1 MREGSYGR
9 TALWGAWGYGGGLAL
24 GVLVFSLILR
34 LNLIGLV
41 TGLLPD
47 DQLFIRLLVGL
58 VLGLVVAGGAGAAGG
73 ALGGWAISRVETV
86 ASPRRLIRRGAL
98 SMGLALGILI
108 IPLLFLTALVA
119 FYYDPADRRPLPLI
133 TLFAFYG
140 FLFGLLAGFF
150 LAIFTS
156 RLRHAW
162 RVLLGSVAGFTLG
175 GAVMGLFVY
184 WHQARGLFD
193 WLPNLLFVPLLF
205 LLAGAVGGAAL
216 GLAYHWLAQREAIKE
231 PRPAPRW
238 WQIARAV
245 ILLLVA
251 AVGTVIVLNL
261 LSIIRYR
268 DANLQAVLPVGA
280 QGTHWADV
288 FALAEGTQPTVFAAM
303 DGTPFVA
310 WAAAGDVF
318 YAAADGA
325 ASVNVSND
333 PGGGSAFPAG
343 VADSQGQVHLV
354 WQNGAGQM
362 MYGRCQNMTCTT
374 PIPLPA
380 GCGSGPA
387 AQAASA
393 IDANDL
399 IMTVWQEGSALAF
412 AAWPAA
418 QSPDAGASGCV
429 IAGGSPEQPQV
440 AATDNGRFQLVFAD
454 KNRIFSS
461 RLDGSGWS
469 PPVQVAE
476 GHSPAVAVTG
486 SGAFLAWCSPAGQ
499 VTVQTPAAVME
510 TIAFP
515 SCHGRAAL
523 AADSDGNLHAVW
535 HSPDVMKATGVV
547 AHDESLLYESVRRSG
562 AWSEPAIVR
571 QTVPMIEPDMTAV
584 ADGVLH
590 LVWAEGTAVSYT
602 SQTPYD
608 CAYPEMNSIEQ
619 AVYDALNQPIFK
631 PADEQLPVCGNR
643 YETLFYTPNPVVA
656 VGQLPTLNG
665 AFDRVA
671 AMGEPAQYEVL
682 FAVMQWDVPTNEP
695 SPGSTLA
702 QAVVG
707 LYNQVK
713 ANPAQYPRG
722 MTVRILTGNMPVASL
737 LPADDQTWNV
747 LADLRNAGLPELVNE
762 EIGWRLEIA
771 DFDGQWPHMHTKIM
785 LVDGKTMMAA
795 GYNYSYLH
803 FSLEHPSQLGLGM
816 VDYGIHVTG
825 PVVQAARAA
834 YDDLWA
840 GADTLTC
847 DELISEYENVWRR
860 SCQRGTARSGSGF
873 AVANHLPEVLKYYVP
888 ADADANAYAL
898 YRTKNH
904 LAGDAA
910 IDAAIRAAGSKIDI
924 SEVNFSLEFICDLA
938 IVFQGVCTY
947 DQNAL
952 PFMRALVETIE
963 ARRIPVRILVEKE
976 AMNGMENRV
985 AIQAMLAELDKRGL
999 RDLVEIRFYSGK
1011 LHSKAVNVDDQFLI
1025 IGSHNFHYSSW
1036 GSSPLSLTEFSL
1048 GINSPQAIEDF
1059 QAAFETRWADSIPV
1073 EELMP
1078 ALAP

>member
-1 MREGSYGR
+1 MRAGSYGR
-9 TALWGAWGYGGGLAL
+9 TALWGAFGYGGGLAL
-24 GVLVFSLILR
+24 GVLAFGLILR
-34 LNLIGLV
+34 LNLIQLV
-41 TGLLPD
+41 TRLLPD
-47 DQLFIRLLVGL
+47 DQFFIRLLVGL
-58 VLGLVVAGGAGAAGG
+58 VLGLVLAGGAGAVSG
-73 ALGGWAISRVETV
+73 ALGGWAISQVETV
-86 ASPRRLIRRGAL
+86 VSPRRLIRRSAL
-98 SMGLALGILI
+98 SLGLTLGILI

-205 LLAGAVGGAAL
+205 LLTGAVGGAIL
-216 GLAYHWLAQREAIKE
+216 GLAYHWLAEREALKE
-231 PRPAPRW
+231 AHPAPRW
-238 WQIARAV
+238 WQVTRTVALV
-245 ILLLVA
+245 IVA
-251 AVGTVIVLNL
+251 AVTLVIIWNL
-261 LSIIRYR
+261 IGIIRYR
-268 DANLQAVLPVGA
+268 DAGLQAVLPVAA
-280 QGTHWADV
+280 QGTHWADLFTLAKGEQPAV
-288 FALAEGTQPTVFAAM
+288 FVAA

-310 WAAAGDVF
+310 WVAAGDIF
-318 YAAADGA
+318 YAADGA
-325 ASVNVSND
+325 APVNVSND
-333 PGGGSAFPAG
+333 SAGEAAQPAG
-343 VADSQGQVHLV
+343 VADGQGQIHLV

-362 MYGRCQNMTCTT
+362 VYGRCQHDTCTT
-374 PIPLPA
+374 PTLLPA
-380 GCGSGPA
+380 GCGSGAA
-387 AQAASA
+387 AQATMA
-393 IDANDL
+393 IGANDL
-399 IMTVWQEGSALAF
+399 IMAVWQEGSALAF

-418 QSPDAGASGCV
+418 QSPAVGASGCV

-440 AATDNGRFQLVFAD
+440 VATGNGRFQLIFAD
-454 KNRIFSS
+454 KDRIFTSNM
-461 RLDGSGWS
+461 DGSGWS

-476 GHSPAVAVTG
+476 GHSPAVAATG
-486 SGAFLAWCSPAGQ
+486 GGVYLAWCSPAGQ
-499 VTVQTPAAVME
+499 VTVQTPAAAIE
-510 TIAFP
+510 TIEFP
-515 SCHGRAAL
+515 SCHGRPAL
-523 AADSDGNLHAVW
+523 AQDSDGHLHVVW
-535 HSPDVMKATGVV
+535 HSPDAARVTGAL
-547 AHDESLLYESVRRSG
+547 AHDESLLYESVRRNG
-562 AWSEPAIVR
+562 AWSEPAIVY
-571 QTVPMIEPDMTAV
+571 QTDPTADPVITAV
-584 ADGVLH
+584 SDGILH
-590 LVWAEGTAVSYT
+590 LVWAEGTAVTYT
-602 SQTPYD
+602 SQTQYD
-608 CAYPEMNSIEQ
+608 CADPDLNAIEQ
-619 AVYDALNQPIFK
+619 AVYDALNQSIFK
-631 PADEQLPVCGNR
+631 PADEQMPVCGNR
-643 YETLFYTPNPVVA
+643 YETLFYTPNPVLGA
-656 VGQLPTLNG
+656 GQTPTLNG
-665 AFDRVA
+665 AFDQVA
-671 AMGEPAQYEVL
+671 TMSESAQYEVL

-702 QAVVG
+702 QAVVD
-707 LYNQVK
+707 LYERVK
-713 ANPAQYPRG
+713 ANPAAYPRG

-747 LADLRNAGLPELVNE
+747 LADLRDAGLPELVNE

-785 LVDGKTMMAA
+785 LVDGRTMMAA

-803 FSLEHPSQLGLGM
+803 FSQEHPSQLGLGM

-834 YDDLWA
+834 YDDLWD
-840 GADTLTC
+840 GSDMLTC
-847 DELISEYENVWRR
+847 TELVSKYENTWRR
-860 SCQRGTARSGSGF
+860 SCERGTARSDSGF
-873 AVANHLPEVLKYYVP
+873 AVAHHLPEVLKYYMP
-888 ADADANAYAL
+888 TDADSNAYAL
-898 YRTKNH
+898 YRTKEH

-910 IDAAIRAAGSKIDI
+910 IEAAIRAAELKIDI

-947 DQNAL
+947 DENAL

-963 ARRIPVRILVEKE
+963 AKRIHARILVEKE

-1036 GSSPLSLTEFSL
+1036 GSSPLSLTEFSI
-1048 GINSPQAIEDF
+1048 GTNSPRAIEDF
-1059 QAAFETRWADSIPV
+1059 QAAFEARWEDGIPA

>member
-9 TALWGAWGYGGGLAL
+9 AALWGALGYGGGLAL
-24 GVLVFSLILR
+24 GVLVFGLVLR

-58 VLGLVVAGGAGAAGG
+58 VLGLVLAGGAGAAGG

-86 ASPRRLIRRGAL
+86 VSPRRLIRRGAL
-98 SMGLALGILI
+98 SLGLALGILI

-175 GAVMGLFVY
+175 GAVMGLYVY

-205 LLAGAVGGAAL
+205 LLAGAVGGAVL

-238 WQIARAV
+238 WQATRTVALV
-245 ILLLVA
+245 IVA
-251 AVGTVIVLNL
+251 AVTLVIIWNL
-261 LSIIRYR
+261 IGIIRYR

-288 FALAEGTQPTVFAAM
+288 FTLAEGTQPTVFAAV
-303 DGTPFVA
+303 DGTLFVA
-310 WAAAGDVF
+310 WVAAGDVF
-318 YAAADGA
+318 YAVADGA
-325 ASVNVSND
+325 APVNASNDVSND
-333 PGGGSAFPAG
+333 PAGSAAFPAG

-354 WQNGAGQM
+354 WQNGMGQM
-362 MYGRCQNMTCTT
+362 VYGRCQNNTCAAPT
-374 PIPLPA
+374 PLPA
-380 GCGSGPA
+380 GCGSGAA
-387 AQAASA
+387 AQAAIA

-399 IMTVWQEGSALAF
+399 IMVVWQEGSALAF

-418 QSPDAGASGCV
+418 QSPAAGASGCV

-440 AATDNGRFQLVFAD
+440 AATGDGRFQLVFAD

-476 GHSPAVAVTG
+476 GHSPAVAATG
-486 SGAFLAWCSPAGQ
+486 NGVYLAWCSPAGQ
-499 VTVQTPAAVME
+499 VMVQTSAAVQEM
-510 TIAFP
+510 IASP
-515 SCHGRAAL
+515 SCHGRVAL
-523 AADSDGNLHAVW
+523 AQDGEGHLHAVW
-535 HSPDVMKATGVV
+535 HSAEALKVTGLT
-547 AHDESLLYESVRRSG
+547 AQDESLLYESVRHSG
-562 AWSEPAIVR
+562 AWSEPAIVY
-571 QTVPMIEPDMTAV
+571 QIDPTAAPVMTAV
-584 ADGVLH
+584 SDGVLH

-602 SQTPYD
+602 SQTPYN
-608 CAYPEMNSIEQ
+608 CADPDLNSIEQ
-619 AVYDALNQPIFK
+619 AVYDALNQSIFK

-643 YETLFYTPNPVVA
+643 YEMLFYTPNPVLA

-702 QAVVG
+702 QAVVD

-722 MTVRILTGNMPVASL
+722 MTVRILTGNMPVVSL

-747 LADLRNAGLPELVNE
+747 LADLRNAGLPALVNE

-803 FSLEHPSQLGLGM
+803 FSQEHPSQLGLGM

-834 YDDLWA
+834 YDDLWD
-840 GADTLTC
+840 GSDTLTC
-847 DELISEYENVWRR
+847 AELVSKYENTWRR
-860 SCQRGTARSGSGF
+860 SCERGTA
-873 AVANHLPEVLKYYVP
+873 VIYHLPEVLKYYVP
-888 ADADANAYAL
+888 ADAEANAYAL

-910 IDAAIRAAGSKIDI
+910 IEAAIRAAESKIDI
-924 SEVNFSLEFICDLA
+924 SEVNFSLQFICDLA
-938 IVFQGVCTY
+938 IVFQGICTY

-985 AIQAMLAELDKRGL
+985 AIQAMLTELDKRGL

-1036 GSSPLSLTEFSL
+1036 GSSLLSLTEFSM

-1059 QAAFETRWADSIPV
+1059 QAAFESRWADSIPV